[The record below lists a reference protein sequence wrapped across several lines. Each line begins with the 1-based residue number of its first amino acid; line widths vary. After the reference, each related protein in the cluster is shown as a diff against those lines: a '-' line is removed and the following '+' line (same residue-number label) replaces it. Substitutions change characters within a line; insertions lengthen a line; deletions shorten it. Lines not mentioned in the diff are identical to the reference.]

1 MLCDGLQLII
11 PITYMCYIFVQ
22 VLPKFKNIKKKKA
35 ETKEITDPSLALCS
49 TKKAKATKQT
59 DKKGSTTES
68 RNEKDSKMKSAQNE
82 KDSSTKNHNEM
93 ETGTK
98 SENGSDS
105 ITESK
110 QDEKI
115 SATGITGS
123 TQKET
128 NEKLNMRGE
137 NARGKEITGV
147 KREKVWKTTQRSY

>member
-1 MLCDGLQLII
+1 MYRSYPNLRTL
-11 PITYMCYIFVQ
+11 
-22 VLPKFKNIKKKKA
+22 KRKKA
-35 ETKEITDPSLALCS
+35 ETKEITDPSLASCS
-49 TKKAKATKQT
+49 TKKAKATKQI

-82 KDSSTKNHNEM
+82 KDSYTKNTHIEM

-137 NARGKEITGV
+137 NARSKEITGV
-147 KREKVWKTTQRSY
+147 KGRKSGRRHKDPIKGYYSFKTRLQKTPTVS